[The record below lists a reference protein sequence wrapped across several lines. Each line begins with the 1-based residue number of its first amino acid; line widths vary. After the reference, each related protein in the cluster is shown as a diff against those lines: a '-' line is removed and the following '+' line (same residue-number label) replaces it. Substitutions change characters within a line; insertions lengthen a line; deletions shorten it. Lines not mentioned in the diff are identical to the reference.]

1 MVKWLELLD
10 NGAESCHKIV
20 SLRLD
25 FLLLELLPFVCKQF
39 SWPLHNFK
47 TA

>member
-20 SLRLD
+20 SLRLNLPWND
-25 FLLLELLPFVCKQF
+25 WNTLLTQQ
-39 SWPLHNFK
+39 
-47 TA
+47 